1 MDDLTQ
7 LTVAEMRRQLDSG
20 ETTAPELTRAH
31 LDRIREL
38 DHRVNAFL
46 TVCEEQALKQAENA
60 QRQIES
66 GEAGALTGIPIA
78 VKDNIVTRGIRT
90 TCASRIL
97 EGYVPPYSATAVERL
112 ERAGAV
118 LLGKTNLDE
127 FAMGTST
134 EFSAFFPT
142 RNPWDLERVPGGSS
156 GGSAAA
162 VAACMAPLALGSDT
176 GGSIRQP
183 AALCGVVGFK
193 PTYGRVSRYG
203 LVAFSSS
210 LDQIGPFA
218 RTVEDA
224 TLLFEAII
232 GKDPRDATT
241 VEASYDP
248 ALARKG
254 ELNGVRIGCPKE
266 MFSEAVDSDV
276 RSIVL
281 EARARLA
288 SVGAI
293 VEEFSAPI
301 IEHGVAT
308 YYIIAP
314 AEASSN
320 LARYDG
326 VRYGLRV
333 QRDTPIAMMSA
344 TRAKGFGKEVIER
357 ILIGTYVLSS
367 GYYDA
372 FYATAHRA
380 RTLMRNEMRRAF
392 QNYDLILAP
401 TSPTVAFRLGEK
413 AGDPLALKLADFCTI
428 PANMGNF
435 PAISLNCGFSDGL
448 PVGLQLLADSYR
460 DDYLLGIARCVEELL
475 GVERKAAPLSSD
487 G

>member
-7 LTVAEMRRQLDSG
+7 LTVTEMRRRLDSG
-20 ETTAPELTRAH
+20 ETTAQDLARAH
-31 LDRIREL
+31 LDRIRSL
-38 DHRVNAFL
+38 DEQVNAFV
-46 TVCEEQALKQAENA
+46 TVCEEEALHRADEA
-60 QRQIES
+60 QERIKK
-66 GEAGALTGIPIA
+66 GEGGALTGIPIA
-78 VKDNIVTRGIRT
+78 LKDNIITRGIRT

-97 EGYVPPYSATAVERL
+97 ETYVPPYSATVAQRL
-112 ERAGAV
+112 DDAGAV
-118 LLGKTNLDE
+118 LVGKTNLDE

-142 RNPWDLERVPGGSS
+142 KNPWDLERVPGGSS

-162 VAACMAPLALGSDT
+162 VAARMAPVALGSDT

-193 PTYGRVSRYG
+193 PTYGRVSRFG

-218 RTVEDA
+218 RSVEDA
-224 TLLFEAII
+224 TLLFEAIY
-232 GKDPRDATT
+232 GPDPKDATT
-241 VEASYDP
+241 VDAQYDP
-248 ALARKG
+248 SLARGG
-254 ELNGVRIGCPKE
+254 ELKGVRIGCPKE

-276 RSIVL
+276 RAIVL
-281 EARARLA
+281 EARERLA
-288 SVGAI
+288 AAGAKI
-293 VEEFSAPI
+293 EEFSAPI
-301 IEHGVAT
+301 IEHGVST

-333 QRDTPIAMMSA
+333 SADSPNEMMKA
-344 TRAKGFGKEVIER
+344 TRAQGFGKEVIER

-380 RTLMRNEMRRAF
+380 RTLMRDEMRRAF
-392 QNYDLILAP
+392 QEYDLVLTP
-401 TSPTVAFRLGEK
+401 TSPTVAFRIGEK

-435 PAISLNCGFSDGL
+435 PAINLNCGFSGGL
-448 PVGLQLLADSYR
+448 PVGLQLVADSYR
-460 DDYLLGIARCVEELL
+460 DDYLLGMARAVEALL
-475 GVERKAAPLSSD
+475 SVEPKAAPLKAD

>member
-7 LTVAEMRRQLDSG
+7 LTVTEMRRRLDSG
-20 ETTAPELTRAH
+20 ETTAQDLARAH
-31 LDRIREL
+31 LDRIRSL
-38 DHRVNAFL
+38 DEQVNAFV
-46 TVCEEQALKQAENA
+46 TVCEEEALHRSDEA
-60 QRQIES
+60 QERIKK
-66 GEAGALTGIPIA
+66 GEGGALTGIPIA
-78 VKDNIVTRGIRT
+78 LKDNIITRGIRT

-97 EGYVPPYSATAVERL
+97 ETYVPPYSATVAQRL
-112 ERAGAV
+112 DDAGAV
-118 LLGKTNLDE
+118 LVGKTNLDE

-142 RNPWDLERVPGGSS
+142 KNPWDLERVPGGSS

-162 VAACMAPLALGSDT
+162 VAARMAPVALGSDT

-193 PTYGRVSRYG
+193 PTYGRVSRFG

-218 RTVEDA
+218 RSVEDA
-224 TLLFEAII
+224 TLLFEAIY
-232 GKDPRDATT
+232 GPDPKDATT
-241 VEASYDP
+241 VDAPYDP
-248 ALARKG
+248 ALARGG
-254 ELNGVRIGCPKE
+254 ELKGVRIGCPKE

-276 RSIVL
+276 RAIVL
-281 EARARLA
+281 EARERLA
-288 SVGAI
+288 AAGATI
-293 VEEFSAPI
+293 EEFSAPI
-301 IEHGVAT
+301 IEHGVST

-326 VRYGLRV
+326 VRYGLRICA
-333 QRDTPIAMMSA
+333 DSPNEMMKA
-344 TRAKGFGKEVIER
+344 TRAQGFGKEVIER

-380 RTLMRNEMRRAF
+380 RTLMRDEMRRAF
-392 QNYDLILAP
+392 QEYDLVLAP
-401 TSPTVAFRLGEK
+401 TSPTVAFRIGEK

-435 PAISLNCGFSDGL
+435 PAINLNCGFSGGL
-448 PVGLQLLADSYR
+448 PVGLQLVADSYR
-460 DDYLLGIARCVEELL
+460 DDYLLGMARA
-475 GVERKAAPLSSD
+475 VERLLSVEPKAAPLKAD

>member
-1 MDDLTQ
+1 MADLTQ
-7 LTVAEMRRQLDSG
+7 LSAAEMRRRLDAG
-20 ETTAPELTRAH
+20 EVTAEELLEAH
-31 LDRIREL
+31 LERIREL
-38 DHRVNAFL
+38 DQILQAFV
-46 TVCEEQALKQAENA
+46 TVD
-60 QRQIES
+60 
-66 GEAGALTGIPIA
+66 EAGAREGAKRAQERIEAGEACPLTGIPLA
-78 VKDNIVTRGIRT
+78 LKDNLATRGIRT
-90 TCASRIL
+90 TCSSKIL
-97 EGYVPPYSATAVERL
+97 ENWVPPYSATVVQRL
-112 ERAGAV
+112 EMQDAV
-118 LLGKTNLDE
+118 LVGKTNLDE

-142 RNPWDLERVPGGSS
+142 RNPWDTERVPGGSS

-162 VAACMAPLALGSDT
+162 VAAALVPLALGSDT

-183 AALCGVVGFK
+183 AALCGIVGFK

-224 TLLFEAII
+224 TLLFEANF
-232 GKDPRDATT
+232 GNDPKDATT
-241 VEASYDP
+241 VEEPYDP
-248 ALARKG
+248 ARAR
-254 ELNGVRIGCPKE
+254 GVDIQGLRIGCPAE
-266 MFSEAVDSDV
+266 MFSNQVDEVV
-276 RSIVL
+276 RDTVLAARAKL
-281 EARARLA
+281 EAA
-288 SVGAI
+288 GAI
-293 VEEFSAPI
+293 VEDFSAPI
-301 IEHGVAT
+301 IEHGVST

-333 QRDTPIAMMSA
+333 PADSPNEMMKQ
-344 TRAKGFGKEVIER
+344 TRAQGFGKEVKER

-380 RTLMRNEMRRAF
+380 RTLMRQELRKAF
-392 QNYDLILAP
+392 EKYDLILSP

-413 AGDPLALKLADFCTI
+413 SSDPIALKLADFCTI
-428 PANMGNF
+428 PANVANF
-435 PAISLNCGFSDGL
+435 PAISLNCGFADGL
-448 PVGLQLLADSYR
+448 PVGLQLMADSYR
-460 DDYLLGIARCVEELL
+460 DDLLLGAARTVESILAIEP
-475 GVERKAAPLSSD
+475 KAAPIAAH